1 MTSDRPALP
10 AFALHPGRRRDLLL
24 VCDHASNAIPPELGT
39 LGLDEAARQQHV
51 AIDIG
56 AAGISQALARALD
69 CPAIHG
75 CWSRLV
81 VDLNRG
87 PDSHDLIVADN
98 DGIEIPGNLLV
109 DQAER
114 ARRIEGYHQPYHE
127 ALARHL
133 QAQEAD
139 GLKPALLAIHSFTPV
154 FYGAARPW
162 QVGVVWQVDAPWL
175 QPLIAALRAQGLIV
189 GDNEPYDGHFAMG
202 HTLERHGVE
211 AGRRHLMI
219 EVRQDLAASADQQQA
234 WADRLLPALRQSGF
248 LDPGG

>member
-1 MTSDRPALP
+1 MTADHPAQP

-39 LGLDEAARQQHV
+39 LGLDAEALGQHV

-56 AAGISQALARALD
+56 AAGITQALAQTLD
-69 CPAIHG
+69 CPAIYG

-81 VDLNRG
+81 VDLNRA
-87 PDSHDLIVADN
+87 PDGHDLIVADN
-98 DGIEIPGNLLV
+98 DGIAVPGNLLL

-114 ARRIEGYHQPYHE
+114 MRRIERYYQPYHQ
-127 ALARHL
+127 AIARHL

-139 GLKPALLAIHSFTPV
+139 GATPALLAVHSFTPV

-162 QVGVVWQVDAPWL
+162 EVGVVWKVDAPWL
-175 QPLIAALRAQGLIV
+175 QPLLAALRTQGLHV

-202 HTLERHGVE
+202 HTLERHGVD
-211 AGRRHLMI
+211 AGRRHVMI
-219 EVRQDLAASADQQQA
+219 EVRQDLAATADQQQD
-234 WADRLLPALRQSGF
+234 WADRLLRALHASGF
-248 LDPGG
+248 LDPRS